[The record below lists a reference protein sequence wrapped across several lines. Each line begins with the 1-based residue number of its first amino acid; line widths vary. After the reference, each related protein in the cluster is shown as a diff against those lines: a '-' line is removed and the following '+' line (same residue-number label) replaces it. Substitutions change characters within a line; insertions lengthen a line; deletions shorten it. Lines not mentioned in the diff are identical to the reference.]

1 MPIPE
6 TGAPLV
12 GRPDPAIIHIRLNE
26 PARLNPF
33 SRAATQGIQAGL
45 DAANA
50 DPSCRVIVIDGAGGH
65 FSAGGDIAEMPDL
78 DPVGMRKALP
88 PLHHLIRTIVEGPKP
103 VIAAVEGHC
112 AGAGNALA
120 AACDIV
126 VASTTAKF
134 TCSFVRIGLMPDMG
148 ALWTLPRRMGLGR
161 ARLFAM
167 TAERLDSK
175 AALAAGLAD
184 VPAEDGEALTTA
196 LSLAGRLATLAPQ
209 ALARTKR
216 LLADEPVTLA
226 RSLELEREL
235 QADLAGTADFREGVA
250 AFQQKRP
257 PRFTGD

>member
-1 MPIPE
+1 MPTSEP
-6 TGAPLV
+6 GGPLIA
-12 GRPDPAIIHIRLNE
+12 RPDSAIIHIRLNE

-33 SRAATQGIQAGL
+33 SRAAQEGVQAGL
-45 DAANA
+45 DAAMT
-50 DPSCRVIVIDGAGGH
+50 DPTCRVIVIDGAGGH
-65 FSAGGDIAEMPDL
+65 FSAGGDIAAMPDL
-78 DPVGMRKALP
+78 DPEGMRAALP

-126 VASTTAKF
+126 VASASAKF

-167 TAERLDSK
+167 TAERMDQK

-184 VPAEDGEALTTA
+184 VAADESTA
-196 LSLAGRLATLAPQ
+196 LSTALALAARLSVLAPQ
-209 ALARTKR
+209 ALAMTKR
-216 LLADEPVTLA
+216 LLAAEPMTLA
-226 RSLELEREL
+226 QSLDLERDL
-235 QADLAGTADFREGVA
+235 QSELAGTADFREGVR
-250 AFQQKRP
+250 AFQGKRP
-257 PRFTGD
+257 PRFTGG